1 MIPPPIHN
9 FLTTDLM
16 PMLACVLAALC
27 TGLLGNFL
35 VLRRMSL
42 MGDAISHA
50 VLPGLVLA
58 FIFTGSRATLPMLIG
73 AGLTGLLTVGLVSL
87 VRRLGRLDTGTAMGV
102 VFSILFALG
111 VVLIERAARQ
121 VDLDA
126 ECVLYGMAETLFWQS
141 APARWSDL
149 ISPASLAG
157 IPRQVTTLLVMS
169 VVAAAFIAIFFKELR
184 LASFDT
190 ALAASL
196 GFRPGLV
203 NAALM
208 AMVAASTVAAFEAV
222 GSILVIA
229 MLVCPAATARLLTDR
244 LRSQLLVSAIVAT
257 LSGILGYILG
267 AFGPHWLGHDR
278 SVSVT
283 GMMTVVAGILLFIA
297 VIASP
302 SHGLIARSLRRL
314 ALAITVAREDL
325 LATLYRAEE
334 RDHQSAPA
342 DHAAP
347 TSTLFSLARRQA
359 LKRGEITFHRVSR
372 ASDLRSADQPTAS
385 INTTTHHNLRL
396 TDKGRDAARQIVRT
410 HRLWESYLVTNLGL
424 RTDHVHDTATR
435 LEHLK
440 DPAAARLTPRTT
452 TSTDPHGSP
461 IPPPSEPRA

>member
-1 MIPPPIHN
+1 MIPPSIHN

-58 FIFTGSRATLPMLIG
+58 FILTGSRSTWPMLAG
-73 AGLTGLLTVGLVSL
+73 AGVSGLVTVALVSL

-111 VVLIERAARQ
+111 VVMIERVARQ

-126 ECVLYGMAETLFWQS
+126 ECVLYGAAETLFWLNAPDRWNQVLS
-141 APARWSDL
+141 AD
-149 ISPASLAG
+149 SLSG
-157 IPRQVTTLLVMS
+157 VPRQVTTLLVMAILAGAF
-169 VVAAAFIAIFFKELR
+169 VAVFFKELR
-184 LASFDT
+184 LAAFDS

-244 LRSQLLVSAIVAT
+244 LRSQLLVSAIVAVA
-257 LSGILGYILG
+257 SGILGYILG
-267 AFGPHWLGHDR
+267 AFGPHWFGHDR

-283 GMMTVVAGILLFIA
+283 GMMTVVAGVLLFTA

-302 SHGLIARSLRRL
+302 SHGIVARSLRRL
-314 ALAITVAREDL
+314 AIAVTVAREDL

-334 RDHQSAPA
+334 RRGAPGPA
-342 DHAAP
+342 DRALP
-347 TSTLFSLARRQA
+347 GKTLGSLARRQA
-359 LKRGEITFHRVSR
+359 IKRGEVTP
-372 ASDLRSADQPTAS
+372 APSAMPIPLA
-385 INTTTHHNLRL
+385 L

-410 HRLWESYLVTNLGL
+410 HRLWEDYLVTNLGL
-424 RTDHVHDTATR
+424 RTDHVHDTAMR
-435 LEHLK
+435 LEHLR
-440 DPAAARLTPRTT
+440 DAAAARLAPHTAPT
-452 TSTDPHGSP
+452 TDPHGSP
-461 IPPPSEPRA
+461 IPPPSTQPSAQAIGHLIRTDRSRNLP